1 MNQWHTLAIA
11 IVAIAMFGGLALQD
25 YEEAKVAA
33 TAAKA
38 GLEECPN
45 WRSINTHAT
54 IWVKDCAKFTELNK
68 EDK

>member
-11 IVAIAMFGGLALQD
+11 IVAIAVFGGLALQE
-25 YEEAKVAA
+25 YQEAKVAI

-54 IWVKDCAKFTELNK
+54 IWVKDCEAFTKLQKENK
-68 EDK
+68 